1 MPTSTTAPASLADL
15 QTAYEALKARGLK
28 LDLTRGKP
36 SPAQLDLSNALLD
49 LDLSADHTSA
59 DGVDVRNYGGADGLP
74 ELRAIFGELL
84 GIPVDQLLALGNAS
98 LNVMHDVIVH
108 ALLHGVPGNTVP
120 WRDDEIA
127 FLCPVPGYD
136 RHFAIT
142 ESFGIRM
149 IGLPYLEGG
158 ALDLAAIAEHLKG
171 PAVRG
176 MWLVPM
182 YGNPS
187 GITVTEAEAKALLSL
202 PAAAPDFRIFWD
214 NAYAVHHLTSNE
226 QPAIDVLGL
235 AAAAGHPD
243 RPLVFASTSKI
254 TLAGAGVSFFG
265 ASPANVAWYRRH
277 AGVQTIGPD
286 KVNQLRHVRFLGSAE
301 GVRAHMRKHRELIAP
316 KFALVERLLA
326 ERLTGHASWTA
337 PLGGYFVALTAPV
350 GTATRAVDLA
360 KARRVAVTPAGAA
373 FPYGEDPN
381 DAVIRIAPT
390 YPSLDDLETAISGLC
405 DCVLL
410 AEAEIMASGA
420 SDTTGTSIS

>member
-1 MPTSTTAPASLADL
+1 MATSTTAPVSLAEL
-15 QTAYEALKARGLK
+15 QASYEELKGRNLK

-36 SPAQLDLSNALLD
+36 SPAQLDLSGPLLD
-49 LDLSADHTSA
+49 LPLSADHTSA
-59 DGVDVRNYGGADGLP
+59 AGVDVRNYGGADGLP

-84 GIPVDQLLALGNAS
+84 GVPMEQLLALGNAS

-120 WRDDEIA
+120 WRDQEIA

-142 ESFGIRM
+142 EAFGIRM
-149 IGLPYLEGG
+149 IPLPYLEGG
-158 ALDLAAIAEHLKG
+158 ALDLVTIAEHLKD

-182 YGNPS
+182 YANPS
-187 GITVTEAEAKALLSL
+187 GTTVTEAEAQALVSL
-202 PAAAPDFRIFWD
+202 AAAAPDFRIFWD

-235 AAAAGHPD
+235 AAAAGNPD

-265 ASPANVAWYRRH
+265 ASSANIDWYRVH
-277 AGVQTIGPD
+277 ADVQTIGPD
-286 KVNQLRHVRFLGSAE
+286 KVNQLRHARFLGSAE
-301 GVRAHMRKHRELIAP
+301 GVHAHMRKHRELIAP
-316 KFALVERLLA
+316 KFAAVERILGD
-326 ERLTGHASWTA
+326 RLTGHATWTT
-337 PLGGYFVALTAPV
+337 PLGGYFVSLTAPT

-360 KARRVAVTPAGAA
+360 KAAGIAVTPAGAA
-373 FPYGEDPN
+373 FPYGDDPH
-381 DAVIRIAPT
+381 DAMIRIAPT
-390 YPSLDDLETAISGLC
+390 FPSLGDLEAAIDGLC
-405 DCVLL
+405 TCVLL
-410 AEAEIMASGA
+410 AEAEAQAAS
-420 SDTTGTSIS
+420 

>member
-15 QTAYEALKARGLK
+15 QSAYEALKARGLT

-36 SPAQLDLSNALLD
+36 SPAQLDLSNPMLD
-49 LDLSADHTSA
+49 LPLSGDHTAA

-108 ALLHGVPGNTVP
+108 ALLHGVPGTTVP
-120 WRDDEIA
+120 WRDQEIA
-127 FLCPVPGYD
+127 FLCPAPGYD

-142 ESFGIRM
+142 EALGIRM
-149 IGLPYLEGG
+149 IPVPYLNG
-158 ALDLAAIAEHLKG
+158 ALDVDAIAEHVKD

-187 GITVTEAEAKALLSL
+187 GITVTEAEAKALVSM
-202 PAAAPDFRIFWD
+202 PAAAPDFRIIWD
-214 NAYAVHHLTSNE
+214 NAYAVHHLTDDE
-226 QPAIDVLGL
+226 QPAIDILGL
-235 AAAAGHPD
+235 AAAAGNPD

-254 TLAGAGVSFFG
+254 TEAGGGVSFFA
-265 ASPANVAWYRRH
+265 ASPANITWYRLH
-277 AGVQTIGPD
+277 ASVQTIGPD
-286 KVNQLRHVRFLGSAE
+286 KINQLRHVRFLKSAE
-301 GVRAHMRKHRELIAP
+301 GVRAHMRKHRELIEP
-316 KFALVERLLA
+316 KFALTEKLLA
-326 ERLTGHASWTA
+326 ERLTGHAEWTA
-337 PLGGYFVALTAPV
+337 PLGGYFVALTAPT
-350 GTATRAVDLA
+350 GTATRAVELA
-360 KARRVAVTPAGAA
+360 KAAGIAITPAGAA
-373 FPYGEDPN
+373 FPYGDDPN

-390 YPSLDDLETAISGLC
+390 YPSLEDLGTAISGLC

-410 AEAEIMASGA
+410 AEAELAA
-420 SDTTGTSIS
+420 R

>member
-1 MPTSTTAPASLADL
+1 MPTSTTVSGSLTEL
-15 QTAYEALKARGLK
+15 QAAYEALKARGLK

-36 SPAQLDLSNALLD
+36 SPAQLDLSGPMLD
-49 LDLSADHTSA
+49 LPLSADHTAA
-59 DGVDVRNYGGADGLP
+59 DGIDVRNYGGADGLP

-84 GIPVDQLLALGNAS
+84 GIPVEQLLALGNAS
-98 LNVMHDVIVH
+98 LEVMHNVIVH

-127 FLCPVPGYD
+127 FLCPAPGYD

-142 ESFGIRM
+142 ESFGITM
-149 IGLPYLEGG
+149 IPVPYVDG
-158 ALDLAAIAEHLKG
+158 ALDMAAIAEHLKD

-187 GITVTEAEAKALLSL
+187 GITVTDAEARALVSL

-214 NAYAVHHLTSNE
+214 NAYAVHHLTANE

-235 AAAAGHPD
+235 AAAAGNPD

-254 TLAGAGVSFFG
+254 TVAGGGVSFFG
-265 ASPANVAWYRRH
+265 GSPANIAWYRLH
-277 AGVQTIGPD
+277 ASVQTIGPD
-286 KVNQLRHVRFLGSAE
+286 KINQLRHVRFLGSAA
-301 GVRAHMRKHRELIAP
+301 GVRSHMRKHREIIEP
-316 KFALVERLLA
+316 KFALAEQVLA
-326 ERLTGHASWTA
+326 ARLTGHGSWNT
-337 PLGGYFVALTAPV
+337 PLGGYFIALSAPD

-360 KARRVAVTPAGAA
+360 KAAGIAITPAGAA
-373 FPYGEDPN
+373 FPYGEDPH
-381 DAVIRIAPT
+381 DSVIRIAPT

-410 AEAEIMASGA
+410 AEA
-420 SDTTGTSIS
+420 